1 MNDAPKGEVTEEV
14 KEDGEKVPDFGP
26 ELPRGA
32 VKVMEKERVHRVVKV
47 QESRTGLDLAKL
59 E

>member
-26 ELPRGA
+26 CFNFEG
-32 VKVMEKERVHRVVKV
+32 
-47 QESRTGLDLAKL
+47 
-59 E
+59 